1 MCPQGSCGTPL
12 NFKACSPVSCEIKVG
27 FMPPNGKMLISS
39 FQMPSTVTFGD
50 LAKKMTSD
58 IWWRRGSSQEDQRRI
73 IIPAA
78 HQRLSLSQGLESK
91 NMGMEEWI
99 RSRSYQPIQKRGI
112 EKVADQM

>member
-1 MCPQGSCGTPL
+1 
-12 NFKACSPVSCEIKVG
+12 
-27 FMPPNGKMLISS
+27 MPPNGKMLISS